1 MDKPERLRVLNTLA
15 ERISNGTTADALS
28 LHGAAF
34 DFAQLLQSVD
44 FPLNG

>member
-28 LHGAAF
+28 SMATLSI
-34 DFAQLLQSVD
+34 LPSYSNRSIS
-44 FPLNG
+44 P